1 MTYNSKVLLEQ
12 GGSVLRVD
20 SGGSI
25 SLQDGGTISG
35 AGTIQS
41 TGDVTLAGLLT
52 ATGGVTTTSEVTA
65 TSITVLTGGAFYL
78 GSNIQL
84 RFTAGGAPSD
94 APVQNDIPGTV
105 LFRSA
110 GANSEGYINTCDAS
124 GAGTGSVWTA
134 FNDL

>member
-25 SLQDGGTISG
+25 SLQAGGTISG
-35 AGTIQS
+35 AGTIQV
-41 TGDVTLAGLLT
+41 TGDVTLAGLTT
-52 ATGGVTTTSEVTA
+52 ATGGVTTASEVTA
-65 TSITVLTGGAFYL
+65 TSITVLTGGAFML
-78 GSNIQL
+78 GSNVQL

-94 APVQNDIPGTV
+94 APIQNDIPGTV

-110 GANSEGYINTCDAS
+110 GANSEAYINTSDAS
-124 GAGTGSVWTA
+124 GTGTGSIWTA
-134 FNDL
+134 FNAL